1 MRCPGYPYS
10 RIKGLLLLA
19 SAIAL
24 IQIISTDAK
33 AVNMDV
39 VPSIRLEEG
48 WDSNAFNSSDN
59 EVSSFGTRLTPAL
72 ALRFTSPDNVM
83 LEFSGNYEIVRYH
96 DSVAKEADFERWFFR
111 INSTG
116 GWALTRT
123 LSMLPSVYYLNTT
136 NSSGRS
142 QQVPSGDPVLPPVS
156 ITNYGNTK
164 TEDFG
169 GAVQF
174 SYLATQNV
182 TIGVTGNYIEQ
193 RFSEVTDNTT
203 GTGLTNSTTIGGNA
217 SVSYRFTPR
226 TSLGILVAGNHQT
239 YENSPD
245 ADTLSGGILFG
256 YQFSPVL
263 RLDGAFGW
271 SYIRQSEAPGIPEQ
285 TSSDPSGLLNASY
298 TSDTLTASVYGSAV
312 YSSSGSGFGQ
322 ATRQWTAGLAFTG
335 QFTREWRWNLSGAYQ
350 VSKSVFETDAVNL
363 TTIYGTA
370 GLSYQAWEWASLD
383 LTGSMDRQTSDG
395 QFGSGLDNYVATLGI
410 TIGKPYKVF

>member
-1 MRCPGYPYS
+1 MTTPGDRHS
-10 RIKGLLLLA
+10 VARAIVFLA
-19 SAIAL
+19 FATAL
-24 IQIISTDAK
+24 ILMMTTDAK

-48 WDSNAFNSSDN
+48 WDSNAFNSSEN

-96 DSVAKEADFERWFFR
+96 DSEAKEADYETWYFR

-116 GWALTRT
+116 GWALTPT
-123 LSMLPSVYYLNTT
+123 LSMLPSVYYLNTN
-136 NSSGRS
+136 NSSGRT
-142 QQVPSGDPVLPPVS
+142 QRVPSGDPVLPPVT

-174 SYLATQNV
+174 NYLATQNV

-193 RFSEVTDNTT
+193 RFSDNTT
-203 GTGLTNSTTIGGNA
+203 GTGLTNSSTIGGNA
-217 SVSYRFTPR
+217 SVSYLFTPQA
-226 TSLGILVAGNHQT
+226 SLGVLVAGNHQT
-239 YENSPD
+239 YENAPD
-245 ADTLSGGILFG
+245 ANTLSGGILFG
-256 YQFSPVL
+256 YQFSPAL
-263 RLDGAFGW
+263 RLGGVFGW

-285 TSSDPSGLLNASY
+285 TSSDPSGLINASY
-298 TSDTLTASVYGSAV
+298 TSETFTASVYGSAV
-312 YSSSGSGFGQ
+312 YSSNGSGFGQ
-322 ATRQWTAGLAFTG
+322 ATRQWTAGLAFNG

-350 VSKSVFETDAVNL
+350 VSKSVFVTDAVNL
-363 TTIYGTA
+363 STIYGTA
-370 GLSYQAWEWASLD
+370 GLSYQVWEWASLD

-395 QFGSGLDNYVATLGI
+395 QSGNGLNNYVATLGI

>member
-1 MRCPGYPYS
+1 MTSNRDRHTVVWARFFPAFICV
-10 RIKGLLLLA
+10 
-19 SAIAL
+19 L
-24 IQIISTDAK
+24 ILMMPTDAK

-48 WDSNAFNSSDN
+48 WDSNAFNSSTN

-72 ALRFTSPDNVM
+72 ALRFTSADNVSIGI
-83 LEFSGNYEIVRYH
+83 SGSYEIVRYH
-96 DSVAKEADFERWFFR
+96 DSVAKEADYETWYFR

-116 GWALTRT
+116 AWALTPT

-136 NSSGRS
+136 NSYGRT

-156 ITNYGNTK
+156 ITNYGNTN

-169 GAVQF
+169 GAVRF
-174 SYLATQNV
+174 NYLATQNL
-182 TIGVTGNYIEQ
+182 TIGVTGNYIGQ
-193 RFSEVTDNTT
+193 RFSEVTDNTA
-203 GTGLTNSTTIGGNA
+203 GTGLTNSSTIGGNA
-217 SVSYRFTPR
+217 SVSYLFTPR

-239 YENSPD
+239 YDNAPD

-285 TSSDPSGLLNASY
+285 TSSDPSGLINASY
-298 TSDTLTASVYGSAV
+298 TSETFTARVYGSAV

-322 ATRQWTAGLAFTG
+322 ATRQWTAGLALND
-335 QFTREWRWNLSGAYQ
+335 QFAREWFWNLSGTYQ
-350 VSKSVFETDAVNL
+350 VSKSVFEADAVNL
-363 TTIYGTA
+363 TTLYGAA
-370 GLSYQAWEWASLD
+370 GLRYKPWEWGSLD
-383 LTGSMDRQTSDG
+383 LTGYVDRQTSDS
-395 QFGSGLDNYVATLGI
+395 QFGSDLNNFVATLGI
-410 TIGKPYKVF
+410 TIGKSYKVF